1 MDSYKKYIKNIKSED
16 YKMENIIKQKSEDY
30 KIEDLKKEKS
40 EDDDTDQNR
49 EEFEY
54 IYRVSKNIYLT
65 PFEKEDIL

>member
-16 YKMENIIKQKSEDY
+16 YKMENII
-30 KIEDLKKEKS
+30 KEKS